1 MKPTLRM
8 EPGPFVPPEAE
19 CVDLHVMDYQD
30 ITMSSEA
37 LRLVRAAG
45 RALLERCQP
54 RGGRI
59 RSSEAL
65 SMFLDR
71 IYFNERTGDLL
82 MCADLPGS
90 GLCLPIPKG
99 HWGVRRAGRIQ

>member
-1 MKPTLRM
+1 MKPTLHPH
-8 EPGPFVPPEAE
+8 PGTFVPPEAE
-19 CVDLHVMDYQD
+19 TEDLHAMDYQD
-30 ITMSSEA
+30 ITMSAEA

-45 RALLERCQP
+45 RALLERCLP
-54 RGGRI
+54 REGRVTA
-59 RSSEAL
+59 SEAL

-82 MCADLPGS
+82 MCADLPGN

-99 HWGVRRAGRIQ
+99 HWGLRRSGRMQ

>member
-1 MKPTLRM
+1 MKLTL
-8 EPGPFVPPEAE
+8 PHQADPFVPPEAGNE
-19 CVDLHVMDYQD
+19 DLHAMDYQD
-30 ITMSSEA
+30 ITMSAEA
-37 LRLVRAAG
+37 LKLVRAAG
-45 RALLERCQP
+45 RALIERCLP
-54 RGGRI
+54 CGGKV
-59 RSSEAL
+59 SATEAL

-99 HWGVRRAGRIQ
+99 HWGVRRSGRMQ